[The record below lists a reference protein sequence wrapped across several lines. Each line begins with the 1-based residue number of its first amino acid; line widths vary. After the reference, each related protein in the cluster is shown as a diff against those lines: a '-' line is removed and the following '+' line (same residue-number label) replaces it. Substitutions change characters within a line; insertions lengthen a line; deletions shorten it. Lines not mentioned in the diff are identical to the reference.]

1 MSTRTMRPVQID
13 YGEIIKLRWKAF
25 LMPSMLREQ
34 DIKTDLGALQPTIV
48 LELEMKIMTH
58 FLQDFWNLLQKLLQL
73 ILEQDLID

>member
-1 MSTRTMRPVQID
+1 
-13 YGEIIKLRWKAF
+13 
-25 LMPSMLREQ
+25 MPSMLREQ